1 MASTCAAT
9 VEVRESWRT
18 AGTVPLRIDLVDF
31 SAGGSADPA
40 GDHFVLCFVLRGCGD
55 IRSSFDGLRVRE
67 QYFRA
72 GMFVPV
78 TPPNVSADFWM
89 SAPMQHLML
98 TLPQNAFEPW
108 RTHSHAPF
116 SPRLAYED
124 GFEDTLLSEI
134 VRALWLE
141 ARENNANGALY
152 ADSMRM
158 ALVAALIRRPQDE
171 TIRGHKGRRL
181 SRSELASLHAF
192 VSDRLEDE
200 LCLADLAKRVQMKE
214 RSFAS
219 AFKFSTGQ
227 TPYQYLIRMRI
238 DRAKDYLANSTM
250 TIWEVAHATG
260 FVDQAHLTSVFRR
273 YEGLPPAKYRK
284 NARS

>member
-1 MASTCAAT
+1 MGTSGAAT
-9 VEVRESWRT
+9 VDVRASWQT
-18 AGTVPLRIDLVDF
+18 AGAVPLRLDVVDF

-40 GDHFVLCFVLRGCGD
+40 GDHFVLCFVLRGSGE
-55 IRSSFDGLRVRE
+55 IRSSFDGLRPRS

-78 TPPNVSADFWM
+78 TPPMVSADFWM

-108 RTHSHAPF
+108 RTHSDALCLTGSAH
-116 SPRLAYED
+116 EE

-134 VRALWLE
+134 VRAVWRE
-141 ARENNANGALY
+141 AQQQNCNGALY
-152 ADSMRM
+152 GDSLRM
-158 ALVAALIRRPQDE
+158 ALVAALVRRSQDE
-171 TIRGHKGRRL
+171 PNPSRNGRRL
-181 SRSELASLHAF
+181 SRSELASLHDF
-192 VSDRLEDE
+192 LFDHLDDE
-200 LCLADLAKRVQMKE
+200 LCLADLAGRVRMGE

-219 AFKFSTGQ
+219 AFKLSTGQ
-227 TPYQYLIRMRI
+227 TPYQYLIGMRI
-238 DRAKDYLANSTM
+238 ERAKDYLANSAM
-250 TIWEVAHATG
+250 SISEVAQATG
-260 FVDQAHLTSVFRR
+260 FADQAHLTSMFRR